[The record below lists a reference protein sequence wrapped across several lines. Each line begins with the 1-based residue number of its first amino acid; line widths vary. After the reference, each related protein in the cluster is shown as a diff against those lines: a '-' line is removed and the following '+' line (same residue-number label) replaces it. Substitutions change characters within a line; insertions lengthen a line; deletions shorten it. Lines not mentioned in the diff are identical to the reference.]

1 MIEFE
6 TICALATP
14 AQEGAI
20 AVIRVSGEKAI
31 EICNK
36 IFVNQKKQHIL
47 LGAKSQRVYFGNIIN
62 KTRTIDECLCTVFR
76 APHSYTGENTVEFS
90 VHGSQYIATQT
101 IVALIENGAIPAH
114 AGEFTKRA
122 FLNGKLDLSQSEAVA
137 DLIKSN
143 NEASHLLALKQLR
156 GGYHDTLYELRQR
169 LLNMSSLLELELDF
183 SEEDVEFADRTQ
195 LISLLNQTKEEV
207 VKLIDS
213 FALGNCFKNGI
224 PVTIVGKPNAGK
236 STLLNVFLNDE
247 RAIVSDI
254 EGTTRDTIEEK
265 INLRGLEFRF
275 IDTAGI
281 RKSSNTIEQEG
292 IKRTYKA
299 IEESKIVLLLV
310 DISKTTPKEAEKEIE
325 SLQSQIDFSDKTLI
339 LIGNK
344 ADKARTKDKDW
355 DKLSTIQISASKKQN
370 IGEILDKMLSII
382 NPSDLTNKIFVTSS
396 RHLDSLRKVL
406 EAISTTESDF
416 QNNLPS
422 DLIASNIR
430 TALHHIGEITGE
442 VTTEDILGNIFSKF
456 CVGK

>member
-76 APHSYTGENTVEFS
+76 APHSYTGENIVEFS

-406 EAISTTESDF
+406 EAISTTETDF

>member
-76 APHSYTGENTVEFS
+76 APHSYTGENIVEFS

>member
-14 AQEGAI
+14 SQEGAI
-20 AVIRVSGEKAI
+20 AIIRVSGEKAI
-31 EICNK
+31 DICDK
-36 IFVNQKKQHIL
+36 IFVNQKQEHIL
-47 LGAKSQRVYFGNIIN
+47 LNAKSQRVYFGNIIN
-62 KTRTIDECLCTVFR
+62 KTKIIDECLCTVFR
-76 APHSYTGENTVEFS
+76 SPNSYTGENIVEFS

-122 FLNGKLDLSQSEAVA
+122 FLNGKLDLSQAEAVA
-137 DLIKSN
+137 DLISSN
-143 NEASHLLALKQLR
+143 NEASHKLALKQLR
-156 GGYHDTLYELRQR
+156 GGYHDTLYLLRQK
-169 LLNMSSLLELELDF
+169 LINMSSLLELELDF
-183 SEEDVEFADRTQ
+183 SEEDVEFADRTK
-195 LISLLNQTKEEV
+195 LIALLNQIKDEV
-207 VKLIDS
+207 SNLVDS
-213 FALGNCFKNGI
+213 FALGNSFKNGI
-224 PVTIVGKPNAGK
+224 PVTIIGKPNSGK
-236 STLLNVFLNDE
+236 STLLNVFLNEE

-281 RKSSNTIEQEG
+281 RKSSNIIEQEG

-299 IEESKIVLLLV
+299 IEDSRIVLLLV
-310 DISKTTPKEAEKEIE
+310 DISKDKPNDVIQEMKRLREE
-325 SLQSQIDFSDKTLI
+325 IDFSDKTLI

-344 ADKARTKDKDW
+344 IDKARTKDKEW
-355 DKLSTIQISASKKQN
+355 DKLSAIQISASKKKN
-370 IGEILDKMLSII
+370 IGEIIDSMLKTI
-382 NPSDLTNKIFVTSS
+382 NPNDLNNKVFVTNA
-396 RHLDSLRKVL
+396 RHLESLKKVL
-406 EAISTTESDF
+406 KTIETIEQEF
-416 QNNLPS
+416 QNNIPS

-430 TALHHIGEITGE
+430 IALHHVGEITGE

>member
-14 AQEGAI
+14 PQEGAI
-20 AVIRVSGEKAI
+20 AIIRVSGEKAI

-36 IFVNQKKQHIL
+36 IFVNPKKEHIL
-47 LGAKSQRVYFGNIIN
+47 LNAKSQRVYFGNIIN
-62 KTRTIDECLCTVFR
+62 KTKVIDECLCTVFR
-76 APHSYTGENTVEFS
+76 APHSYTGENIVEFS

-122 FLNGKLDLSQSEAVA
+122 FLNGKLDLSQAEAVA

-143 NEASHLLALKQLR
+143 NEASHHLALKQLR

-183 SEEDVEFADRTQ
+183 SEEDVEFADRSHLMQ
-195 LISLLNQTKEEV
+195 LLNQTKEEI

-213 FALGNCFKNGI
+213 YALGNCFKNGI

-265 INLRGLEFRF
+265 VSLRGLEFRF

-281 RKSSNTIEQEG
+281 RKSTNTIEQEG

-299 IEESKIVLLLV
+299 IEDSKIVLLMV
-310 DISKTTPKEAEKEIE
+310 DITTTSPKEAKEEIE
-325 SLQSQIDFSDKTLI
+325 RLQEQIDFKDKTLL

-355 DKLSTIQISASKKQN
+355 DKLGTIQISASKKQN

-382 NPSDLTNKIFVTSS
+382 NPSDLIDKVFVTNS
-396 RHLDSLRKVL
+396 RHLDSLKKVL
-406 EAISTTESDF
+406 ETITTTEKDF

-456 CVGK
+456 CIGK

>member
-406 EAISTTESDF
+406 EAISTTETDF

>member
-14 AQEGAI
+14 SQEGAI
-20 AVIRVSGEKAI
+20 AIIRVSGEKAI
-31 EICNK
+31 DICDK
-36 IFVNQKKQHIL
+36 IFVNQKQEHIL
-47 LGAKSQRVYFGNIIN
+47 LNAKSQRVYFGNIIN
-62 KTRTIDECLCTVFR
+62 KTKIIDECLCTVFR
-76 APHSYTGENTVEFS
+76 SPNSYTGENIVEFS

-122 FLNGKLDLSQSEAVA
+122 FLNGKLDLSQAEAVA
-137 DLIKSN
+137 DLISSN
-143 NEASHLLALKQLR
+143 NEASHKLALKQLR
-156 GGYHDTLYELRQR
+156 GGYHDTLYLLRQK
-169 LLNMSSLLELELDF
+169 LINMSSLLELELDF
-183 SEEDVEFADRTQ
+183 SEEDVEFADRTK
-195 LISLLNQTKEEV
+195 LIAMLNQIKDEV
-207 VKLIDS
+207 SNLVDS
-213 FALGNCFKNGI
+213 FALGNSFKNGI
-224 PVTIVGKPNAGK
+224 PVTIIGKPNSGK
-236 STLLNVFLNDE
+236 STLLNVFLNEE

-281 RKSSNTIEQEG
+281 RKSSNIIEQEG

-299 IEESKIVLLLV
+299 IEDSRIVLLLV
-310 DISKTTPKEAEKEIE
+310 DISKDKPNDVIQEMKRLREE
-325 SLQSQIDFSDKTLI
+325 IDFSDKTLI

-344 ADKARTKDKDW
+344 IDKARTKDKEW
-355 DKLSTIQISASKKQN
+355 DKLSAIQISASNKKN
-370 IGEILDKMLSII
+370 IGEIIDSMLKTI
-382 NPSDLTNKIFVTSS
+382 NPNDLNNKVFVTNA
-396 RHLDSLRKVL
+396 RHLESLKKVL
-406 EAISTTESDF
+406 KTIETIEQEF
-416 QNNLPS
+416 QNNIPS

-430 TALHHIGEITGE
+430 IALHHVGEITGE

>member
-14 AQEGAI
+14 SAEGAI

-36 IFVNQKKQHIL
+36 IFVNQKNQHIL
-47 LGAKSQRVYFGNIIN
+47 LNAKSQRVYFGNIIN
-62 KTRTIDECLCTVFR
+62 KTKVIDECLCSVFR
-76 APHSYTGENTVEFS
+76 APYSYTGENTVEFS
-90 VHGSQYIATQT
+90 VHGSKYITTQT
-101 IVALIENGAIPAH
+101 IVALIENGAMPAN

-122 FLNGKLDLSQSEAVA
+122 FLNGKLDLSQAEAVA

-143 NEASHLLALKQLR
+143 NEASHQLALKQLR
-156 GGYHDTLYELRQR
+156 GGYHNTLSNLRQK
-169 LLNMSSLLELELDF
+169 LINMSSLLELELDF
-183 SEEDVEFADRTQ
+183 SEEDVEFADRSH
-195 LISLLNQTKEEV
+195 LIELLNQTKEEV
-207 VKLIDS
+207 SKLIDS
-213 FALGNCFKNGI
+213 YALGNCFKNGI

-254 EGTTRDTIEEK
+254 AGTTRDTIEEK
-265 INLRGLEFRF
+265 VNLRGLEFRF

-281 RKSSNTIEQEG
+281 RKSSNSIEKEG

-299 IEESKIVLLLV
+299 IEDSSIVLLLV
-310 DISKTTPKEAEKEIE
+310 DISKTTPNEAKEEIE
-325 SLQSQIDFSDKTLI
+325 RLREEINFNNKTLI

-344 ADKARTKDKDW
+344 ADKAKTKDKEW
-355 DKLSTIQISASKKQN
+355 DKLGAIQISASKKQN
-370 IGEILDKMLSII
+370 IGEILDNMLSII
-382 NPSDLTNKIFVTSS
+382 NPNDLTNKVFVTNS
-396 RHLDSLRKVL
+396 RHLDSLKKVL
-406 EAISTTESDF
+406 ETIITIEGEFKAE
-416 QNNLPS
+416 LPS

-430 TALHHIGEITGE
+430 TALHHLGEITGE
-442 VTTEDILGNIFSKF
+442 VTTEDILSNIFSKF